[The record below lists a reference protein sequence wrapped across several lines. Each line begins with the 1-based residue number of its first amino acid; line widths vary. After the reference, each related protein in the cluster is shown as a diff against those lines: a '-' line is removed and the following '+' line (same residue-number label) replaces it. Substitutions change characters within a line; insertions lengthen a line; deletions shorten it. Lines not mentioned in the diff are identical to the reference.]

1 MKTLTDQEQII
12 IINVDNELNGISN
25 SEKKFII
32 NLVRTDSE
40 FKRLVD
46 KNINL
51 LITKLVGITK
61 LNREL

>member
-12 IINVDNELNGISN
+12 IINVDSELNGISN

-32 NLVRTDSE
+32 NLIRTDVE
-40 FKRLVD
+40 FKRLINE
-46 KNINL
+46 NINL
-51 LITKLVGITK
+51 LITKLVGVTK

>member
-1 MKTLTDQEQII
+1 MKTLTEQEQII